1 MIYAEPDS
9 DLPPVVPLVSHSQ
22 LTPAA
27 SLPKANSL
35 VVTTKPRSAI
45 WGETASSQ
53 DLVLSCADFCSD
65 FQ

>member
-9 DLPPVVPLVSHSQ
+9 GLPPVVPLVSHSR
-22 LTPAA
+22 LTSAA
-27 SLPKANSL
+27 SLPKVNSL
-35 VVTTKPRSAI
+35 AVATKPRSAI

-53 DLVLSCADFCSD
+53 DLVLSCADFFSD